1 MNDEIDSFL
10 ADLERRRGASRHTV
24 QNYRLDL
31 QWAAD
36 WLRQQGIENWS
47 EVQRRDLRAWI
58 AWMHAEG
65 YAATSIGRKL
75 SAVRSLYRFLGR
87 EGTITESPILLLPAP
102 RTRRTL
108 PNVLTI
114 DEIESLIEAPDLV
127 TPLGR
132 RDRCLFEVLYATGMR
147 VSELLNVR
155 LQDID
160 WTDRTIRVLGKGAKE
175 RMVLLGDL
183 AVDALERY
191 IHDARQLLLGDRSSD
206 ALFLSRLGQPL
217 SVRRF
222 HLILQEHLQTAGID
236 KRVTPHTLR
245 HSFATHLLEGG
256 ADLRSVQELLG
267 HESVSTTQVYTHVS
281 QAYIREIYA
290 RAHRGA

>member
-1 MNDEIDSFL
+1 M
-10 ADLERRRGASRHTV
+10 
-24 QNYRLDL
+24 
-31 QWAAD
+31 
-36 WLRQQGIENWS
+36 
-47 EVQRRDLRAWI
+47 
-58 AWMHAEG
+58 
-65 YAATSIGRKL
+65 L
-75 SAVRSLYRFLGR
+75 S
-87 EGTITESPILLLPAP
+87 LLPRSA
-102 RTRRTL
+102 
-108 PNVLTI
+108 
-114 DEIESLIEAPDLV
+114 
-127 TPLGR
+127 R